1 MLVIFFMTGI
11 FLSFENISEII
22 KKYQPGALVYDS
34 GTLVEYMP
42 ESCASWPGSH
52 GGVKDPN
59 WSFNEEYNNVWYP
72 SEASII
78 AQGNWFYNNTPI
90 INTFSVIGVSE
101 RNI

>member
-1 MLVIFFMTGI
+1 MTGI